1 MAMAAFNTMT
11 AIKKKMHG
19 MKTMKDSVFDEVD
32 QLDQKLLEQKAIFEK
47 QEEEILQLNKRIVQ
61 IQSDLG
67 VAQQNAQEA
76 TEKLDVTTKQLGT
89 TEAEM
94 VSLSKKV
101 RTIEEDYEST
111 ESRLLQTTTKL
122 EEAAKSFEESDRG
135 RKVLE
140 NRIAIDE
147 ERMVVLEK
155 DLETT
160 ILFGEDA
167 DRKYEETAR
176 KLAITEVDLE
186 RSEGRVALAEA
197 KIIELEDEL
206 KVVGNNFK
214 SLEIAQQEF
223 LVRQETYEL
232 TIQNLTESLQDA
244 ETRAIQA
251 ERAVTMLQKEV
262 DRLEDELSG
271 EKDKFRLVL
280 GELDSTITE
289 LTGF

>member
-1 MAMAAFNTMT
+1 MAAFNTMT

>member
-1 MAMAAFNTMT
+1 M
-11 AIKKKMHG
+11 
-19 MKTMKDSVFDEVD
+19 
-32 QLDQKLLEQKAIFEK
+32 
-47 QEEEILQLNKRIVQ
+47 
-61 IQSDLG
+61 
-67 VAQQNAQEA
+67 
-76 TEKLDVTTKQLGT
+76 DVTTKQLAT

-101 RTIEEDYEST
+101 RTIEEEYETT
-111 ESRLLQTTTKL
+111 ESKLLATTTKL
-122 EEAAKSFEESDRG
+122 EVAAKSFEESDRG

-147 ERMVVLEK
+147 ERMVILEK

-167 DRKYEETAR
+167 DRRYEETAR
-176 KLAITEVDLE
+176 QLAITEVDLE

-214 SLEIAQQEF
+214 SLEIVQQEF

-244 ETRAIQA
+244 EHRAVQA
-251 ERAVTMLQKEV
+251 EKAVTMLQREI
-262 DRLEDELSG
+262 DRLEDELTG
-271 EKDKFRLVL
+271 ERDKFRLVL

-289 LTGF
+289 LSGF

>member
-1 MAMAAFNTMT
+1 MAAFHTMT

-67 VAQQNAQEA
+67 VAKQNAQEA
-76 TEKLDVTTKQLGT
+76 TEKLDETTKQLGVS
-89 TEAEM
+89 EAEM

-101 RTIEEDYEST
+101 RSIEEEYEST

-140 NRIAIDE
+140 SRIAIDE

-206 KVVGNNFK
+206 KVVGNTFK

-244 ETRAIQA
+244 EHRAIQA